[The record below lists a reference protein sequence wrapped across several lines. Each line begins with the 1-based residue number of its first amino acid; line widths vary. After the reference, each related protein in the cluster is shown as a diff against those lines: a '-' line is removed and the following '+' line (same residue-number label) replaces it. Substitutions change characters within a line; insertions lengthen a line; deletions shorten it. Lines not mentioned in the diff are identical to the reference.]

1 MQPYSVQNV
10 ERQTFNKTTD
20 SVRETARSSR
30 PPGLIQVLRL
40 RAMPT
45 SSRSVLKAREKG
57 SDITHSSKH
66 LSRAERRLQQR
77 RNQPK
82 LASLWR
88 VAALDARHPCQP
100 LSVIFQYPHAGAHES
115 RPAPKPRASH
125 RQSGRKPTQL
135 PFSGAEDRVT
145 PATSLE
151 RRRSLLIDSTRP
163 RPVQARERVGV
174 INTDCLPHTTYVEI
188 LRACRQRIPVPPDT
202 GLVR

>member
-1 MQPYSVQNV
+1 MRTRALRSRPRCLSTCSRTVYRMSSD
-10 ERQTFNKTTD
+10 RLPGTD

-40 RAMPT
+40 R
-45 SSRSVLKAREKG
+45 
-57 SDITHSSKH
+57 
-66 LSRAERRLQQR
+66 QR

>member
-1 MQPYSVQNV
+1 MRDCKVIS
-10 ERQTFNKTTD
+10 
-20 SVRETARSSR
+20 SSR
-30 PPGLIQVLRL
+30 LDSGVTVECH
-40 RAMPT
+40 AN

-57 SDITHSSKH
+57 RDITPSDISKH

-82 LASLWR
+82 LANLWR
-88 VAALDARHPCQP
+88 LAALDARHPCQP
-100 LSVIFQYPHAGAHES
+100 LSVIFQYPHACARES

-125 RQSGRKPTQL
+125 PQLGRKPTQL

-188 LRACRQRIPVPPDT
+188 LRAYRQRIPVPPDT